1 MSHPFCHGFLF
12 AMASIFSDRG
22 FLTCASVLRLRPSSC
37 AESSLNWLSI
47 FSTILFSQSG
57 STDSMTSNW
66 LVCTNK
72 TYIVVALHLADFCRY
87 SNQDQSKLTMV
98 QNTKLAGSVQIY
110 ALVNNKNND
119 SHKQI
124 LSNAQKLKNNC
135 ANRLIKKGRQN
146 AEQSN

>member
-1 MSHPFCHGFLF
+1 M
-12 AMASIFSDRG
+12 
-22 FLTCASVLRLRPSSC
+22 
-37 AESSLNWLSI
+37 
-47 FSTILFSQSG
+47 
-57 STDSMTSNW
+57 
-66 LVCTNK
+66 
-72 TYIVVALHLADFCRY
+72 VALHLADFCRY